1 MNIVKV
7 ANNTKKYSKA
17 IKERQKIIKESSG
30 VDLKSL
36 IFALP
41 VPDNAQTLRLQE
53 ALITKGFLVGAI
65 RQPTVERPILRIIPR
80 LGSSKKALKSLLNHF

>member
-1 MNIVKV
+1 M
-7 ANNTKKYSKA
+7 
-17 IKERQKIIKESSG
+17 
-30 VDLKSL
+30 DLKSL

-65 RQPTVERPILRIIPR
+65 RQPTVKKPILRIIPR
-80 LGSSKKALKSLLNHF
+80 LGSSKKDLRLLLNYF